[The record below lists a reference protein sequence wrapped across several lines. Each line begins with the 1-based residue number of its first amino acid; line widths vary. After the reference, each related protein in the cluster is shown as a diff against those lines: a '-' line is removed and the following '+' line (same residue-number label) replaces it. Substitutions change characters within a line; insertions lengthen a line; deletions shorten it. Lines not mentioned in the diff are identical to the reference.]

1 MIRLSMIPIQIKHT
15 VFDNTLND
23 ECQKIIDSI
32 GDDVNQAADRY
43 WSMTHDDRQL
53 FTCGTDEAHYAGS
66 MPAQINGIPV
76 VPQSR
81 NGGITY
87 HGAGQLSWGW
97 MINARR
103 LRRLQDTR
111 TQELKPAAFM
121 QIWRNILN
129 AEFHEKLITNPG
141 DPGLYRI
148 NGEKVCSFG
157 THIVRQRWMVVKI
170 SINLQVNLD
179 VYNNATICGVQNRR
193 MGNLLSVMPSLIEQ
207 QELSQRLLTAL
218 WGNIYEHYELQPWVQ
233 Q

>member
-1 MIRLSMIPIQIKHT
+1 MIPIQIKHA

-23 ECQKIIDSI
+23 ECLQIIDRI
-32 GDDVNQAADRY
+32 GDETDQAADRY
-43 WSMTHDDRQL
+43 WIMTHDDQQL

-97 MINARR
+97 MINIRR
-103 LRRLQDTR
+103 ILRLQDTR
-111 TQELKPAAFM
+111 SREFNIHKLM
-121 QIWRNILN
+121 QIWRNVLN
-129 AEFHEKLITNPG
+129 LEFSENLITNPG

-157 THIVRQRWMVVKI
+157 TQLLRMRWIVVKI
-170 SINLQVNLD
+170 SINLHTNLD
-179 VYNNATICGVQNRR
+179 VYNNATICGVQNRS
-193 MGNLLSVMPSLIEQ
+193 MGNLLPSLPDVKTQ
-207 QELSQRLLTAL
+207 QDLGQRLLQVL
-218 WGNIYEHYELQPWVQ
+218 WDNIYEAYEVQ
-233 Q
+233 TWTDK